1 MTWVEGLTLE
11 EVMTWEGHLPL
22 EEVVLLEVILMRS
35 RMDLMVHYSLEK
47 ETRTTICYFIVH
59 FLVFAI
65 SKP

>member
-1 MTWVEGLTLE
+1 
-11 EVMTWEGHLPL
+11 MTWEGHLPL

-35 RMDLMVHYSLEK
+35 RMDLMVHYLLEK
-47 ETRTTICYFIVH
+47 ETRTTICYFIEH